1 MRKITQSKWWWYFVL
16 AAVVCGLF
24 APTMVANAL
33 EAGPGARCPVPMPA
47 TGDVL
52 N

>member
-1 MRKITQSKWWWYFVL
+1 MRTIKQSTWVWYAVL

-24 APTMVANAL
+24 APTMVANAIS
-33 EAGPGARCPVPMPA
+33 ENPASRCPIPLPA

-52 N
+52 Q